1 MIWWLMSGRIFSIMS
16 PSGQGIFLTEKEL
29 SEYIRISIPCLK
41 HWRSIG
47 YGPSFFRYKGKSIR
61 YGLCEIYVWIER
73 SVVEP
78 GKEED
83 CGAGKIV
90 DGVFEIFVYGGR

>member
-1 MIWWLMSGRIFSIMS
+1 MSIMS

-61 YGLCEIYVWIER
+61 YNLSEIYVWIDR
-73 SVVEP
+73 SLVEP
-78 GKEED
+78 GEE
-83 CGAGKIV
+83 GEEIGTEIK
-90 DGVFEIFVYGGR
+90 DGVFEIFVYGGRRG

>member
-1 MIWWLMSGRIFSIMS
+1 MIMS

-47 YGPSFFRYKGKSIR
+47 YGPSFFRHKGKSIR
-61 YGLCEIYVWIER
+61 YNLSEVCVWIDR
-73 SVVEP
+73 SLVEP
-78 GKEED
+78 GEEGKEI
-83 CGAGKIV
+83 GAEV
-90 DGVFEIFVYGGR
+90 NEEVFEIFIYGGRRG